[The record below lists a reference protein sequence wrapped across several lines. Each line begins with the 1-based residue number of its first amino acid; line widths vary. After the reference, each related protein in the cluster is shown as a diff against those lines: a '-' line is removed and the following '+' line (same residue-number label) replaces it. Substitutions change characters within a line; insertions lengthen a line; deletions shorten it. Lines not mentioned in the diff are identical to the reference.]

1 MYTQQ
6 ITGVPQ
12 SIQLVASYPLPSAFV
27 QVNFKLPSPFFNE
40 LQNFLIEFIFPPPKK
55 TVMLPPFE
63 VNVENPRVGRGGT
76 AVFRCSFPDS
86 VRDYVTV
93 TSWIQDNRYDIFLT
107 SSQGNHIPSS
117 FSLLL

>member
-1 MYTQQ
+1 
-6 ITGVPQ
+6 
-12 SIQLVASYPLPSAFV
+12 
-27 QVNFKLPSPFFNE
+27 
-40 LQNFLIEFIFPPPKK
+40 
-55 TVMLPPFE
+55 MLPPFE

-117 FSLLL
+117 LFFHPFHVINN

>member
-6 ITGVPQ
+6 LTGVPH
-12 SIQLVASYPLPSAFV
+12 SFQLVASYPLPSVFV
-27 QVNFKLPSPFFNE
+27 QVDLNCPTFKF
-40 LQNFLIEFIFPPPKK
+40 QILIELIFQI
-55 TVMLPPFE
+55 VMLPPFE
-63 VNVENPRVGRGGT
+63 VNVEIPRVGRGGT

-117 FSLLL
+117 LFFHPFHVINN

>member
-1 MYTQQ
+1 
-6 ITGVPQ
+6 
-12 SIQLVASYPLPSAFV
+12 
-27 QVNFKLPSPFFNE
+27 
-40 LQNFLIEFIFPPPKK
+40 
-55 TVMLPPFE
+55 MLPPFE

-107 SSQGNHIPSS
+107 SSQGNILLL
-117 FSLLL
+117 FSLIIKMNK